1 MAGISSKAAGKLE
14 NKRKFNDGTQLDYKE
29 FSDGSGL
36 ELYSTEFRS
45 YDPQIGRFHQ
55 IDPLY
60 EFAFDWSG
68 YTFVQNNPILF
79 NDPLGLD
86 SLRRNGDGTLPTQRP
101 DGANLQDNDLVLDDN
116 GEMTNYYNGEG
127 WQTPGSSNV
136 DVVGR
141 KNETSGASYW
151 NFFKEMLKLQS
162 GIQEFDIY
170 GSVQLKFTWNAGN
183 LLKKGD
189 NGKLVVPIGLQ
200 AGYNTENGGGYWDVI
215 SAKNSYLNYGYLIA
229 DARISKGASNIRGD
243 YVKTRGLLTIYNYKG
258 AKLQLDA
265 TGNIKDIS
273 TLRIGAR
280 GVYEQVLIPS
290 NSAIAPTTSVEVATG
305 FRVKFQ
311 KPWAFTGLLLW

>member
-14 NKRKFNDGTQLDYKE
+14 NKRKFNDGTQLDNKE

-86 SLRRNGDGTLPTQRP
+86 TLRRNGDGTLPTQRP

-141 KNETSGASYW
+141 KNETSVASYW
-151 NFFKEMLKLQS
+151 NFFRKWLNFKAEFKRLTFMEVFNLNLHGMLE
-162 GIQEFDIY
+162 IF
-170 GSVQLKFTWNAGN
+170 
-183 LLKKGD
+183 
-189 NGKLVVPIGLQ
+189 
-200 AGYNTENGGGYWDVI
+200 
-215 SAKNSYLNYGYLIA
+215 
-229 DARISKGASNIRGD
+229 
-243 YVKTRGLLTIYNYKG
+243 
-258 AKLQLDA
+258 
-265 TGNIKDIS
+265 
-273 TLRIGAR
+273 
-280 GVYEQVLIPS
+280 
-290 NSAIAPTTSVEVATG
+290 
-305 FRVKFQ
+305 
-311 KPWAFTGLLLW
+311 